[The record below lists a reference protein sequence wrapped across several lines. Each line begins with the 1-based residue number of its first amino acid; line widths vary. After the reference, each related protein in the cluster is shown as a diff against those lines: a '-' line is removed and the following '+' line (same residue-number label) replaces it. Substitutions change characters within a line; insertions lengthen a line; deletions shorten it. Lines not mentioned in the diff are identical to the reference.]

1 MGSRIRQ
8 TMDDDLEESH
18 EINVTPFIDV

>member
-18 EINVTPFIDV
+18 EINVTPFID